1 MAPSSSPSTSPGE
14 NKHRAA
20 PSRIAVGIDGYT
32 PGQDAAVLGRALAA
46 AGADLMLISVH
57 PDPLVVMPGGMSWK
71 GLHKETHDRLA
82 EVRDAFAPKAGLL
95 VATDSSVAR
104 GLERALRS
112 ERRDLLVVGSSRK
125 VPVGHIGI
133 GKRTRQ
139 LLGHAAC
146 PLAIAPLG
154 LHEHPDYAIE
164 RVGVGYD
171 GGPESSAALELAA
184 ATAHALGAELIVRAV
199 VDDRVPVPG
208 WARISEP
215 PLAGWPEAVAD
226 EVKAMRERLT
236 TAIGDCGVAA
246 DGEVLTGRPA
256 DALRTLCDSVDLLVI
271 GSRHWGPVS
280 RLFVG
285 STGEAMMRSSS
296 CPLLLVPRPDD
307 APKQD

>member
-1 MAPSSSPSTSPGE
+1 MAPSSSPSTSSSG
-14 NKHRAA
+14 NAHGTA
-20 PSRIAVGIDGYT
+20 PSRIAVGVDGYT
-32 PGQDAAVLGRALAA
+32 AGQDAAVLGRALAA
-46 AGADLMLISVH
+46 GGADLLLISVH

-71 GLHKETHDRLA
+71 GLHKEARDKLA
-82 EVRDAFAPKAGLL
+82 QVRDTLAPKAGLL

-104 GLERALRS
+104 GLERAMRS
-112 ERRDLLVVGSSRK
+112 EHRDLLVIGSSRK
-125 VPVGHIGI
+125 APAGQIRI

-154 LHEHPDYAIE
+154 LHQRTDYAVKRI
-164 RVGVGYD
+164 GVGYD

-199 VDDRVPVPG
+199 VDDRIPVPG

-215 PLAGWPEAVAD
+215 PIAGWPEAVAD
-226 EVKAMRERLT
+226 EVKAMRERLNA
-236 TAIGDCGVAA
+236 AIAECTVPA

-256 DALRTLCDSVDLLVI
+256 DALRTLCDAVDLLVI

-280 RLFVG
+280 RLIVG
-285 STGEAMMRSSS
+285 STGEAMMHGSP
-296 CPLLLVPRPDD
+296 CPLLLVPRP
-307 APKQD
+307 AGSSEQG

>member
-1 MAPSSSPSTSPGE
+1 MAPSSSPSRSPGE
-14 NKHRAA
+14 NKHRTA
-20 PSRIAVGIDGYT
+20 PSRIAVGVDGFT
-32 PGQDAAVLGRALAA
+32 AGLDAAVLGRALAA
-46 AGADLMLISVH
+46 GGADLMLVAVH
-57 PDPLVVMPGGMSWK
+57 PDPLVGWPGSTSWK
-71 GLHKETHDRLA
+71 GLHKEARDKLA
-82 EVRDAFAPKAGLL
+82 QVRDTFAPKAGLL

-112 ERRDLLVVGSSRK
+112 ERRDLLVIGSSRK
-125 VPVGHIGI
+125 APVGHIGI

-154 LHEHPDYAIE
+154 LHEHPDYAIK

-184 ATAHALGAELIVRAV
+184 ATAQALGAELIVRAV

-208 WARISEP
+208 WPRISEP

-236 TAIGDCGVAA
+236 AAIAECGMPG

-280 RLFVG
+280 RLIAG
-285 STGEAMMRSSS
+285 STGESMMHGSP
-296 CPLLLVPRPDD
+296 CPLLLVPRPAD
-307 APKQD
+307 APKQH

>member
-14 NKHRAA
+14 NKRRTA
-20 PSRIAVGIDGYT
+20 PSRIAVGVDGYT
-32 PGQDAAVLGRALAA
+32 AGQDAAVLGRALAA
-46 AGADLMLISVH
+46 AGADLTLVSVH
-57 PDPLVVMPGGMSWK
+57 PDPLVVMPGSMSWK
-71 GLHKETHDRLA
+71 GLHKEAHDRLA
-82 EVRDAFAPKAGLL
+82 AVRDTFAPKAGLL

-112 ERRDLLVVGSSRK
+112 ERSDLLVIGSSRK
-125 VPVGHIGI
+125 APAGHVGIA
-133 GKRTRQ
+133 KRTRQ

-154 LHEHPDYAIE
+154 LHEHPGYAIK
-164 RVGVGYD
+164 RIGVGYD
-171 GGPESSAALELAA
+171 GGPESTAALDLAA
-184 ATAHALGAELIVRAV
+184 ATAHALGAQLVVRVV

-215 PLAGWPEAVAD
+215 SLAGWPEAVAD

-236 TAIGDCGVAA
+236 AAVAECGVAA

-256 DALRTLCDSVDLLVI
+256 DALRALCETVDLLVI

-280 RLFVG
+280 RLIVG
-285 STGEAMMRSSS
+285 STGEAMMHGSP
-296 CPLLLVPRPDD
+296 CPLLVVPRPAD
-307 APKQD
+307 APEQA